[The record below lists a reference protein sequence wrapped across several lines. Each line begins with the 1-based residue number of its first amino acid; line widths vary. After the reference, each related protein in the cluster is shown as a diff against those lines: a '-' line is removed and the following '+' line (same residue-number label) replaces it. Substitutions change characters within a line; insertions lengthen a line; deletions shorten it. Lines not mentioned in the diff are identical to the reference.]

1 MNLWNIRQNVFI
13 CKLISL
19 NNLCIIQSYL
29 TKLIN
34 NDLRKHLFRIRLSS
48 HCLNIES
55 GRYQSQTGQD
65 RLYDVCDIQQIV
77 DEFYFIL
84 QCP

>member
-1 MNLWNIRQNVFI
+1 MNLWKIRQNVFI

>member
-1 MNLWNIRQNVFI
+1 MNLWKIRQNVFI

-29 TKLIN
+29 TKPIN
-34 NDLRKHLFRIRLSS
+34 NELRKHLSRIRLSS

>member
-1 MNLWNIRQNVFI
+1 MNLWKIRQNVFI

-19 NNLCIIQSYL
+19 INLCIIQSYL

-55 GRYQSQTGQD
+55 GRYRGQTGQD